1 MSDSAQDDRI
11 NYNAFYPKTFL
22 FLVFIAVFSHR
33 RRSLQLSGAFTA
45 ILMGHLTMANPNPI
59 FGGALLSF
67 FALGT
72 FATKYKQKIKAG
84 LVDESELQIDP
95 TKKQLVVGPSAH
107 LGRDWKQVLCNSWFG
122 ALCALLYSCSEPN
135 SSLSSKLS
143 GFIDHFEPTHTGPLR
158 KALISAALAYW
169 AGCAGD
175 TLASEGSPMSR
186 FYFQVIYTFL
196 HISLRPPTRLRS
208 STKPKIDRLGMLSR
222 SKPRLITN
230 LKEVPAGTNGAVSFL
245 GLTFSALGGF
255 LVGGVSSFVGDP
267 HEQRGYV
274 ILSCALYGLLCSIV
288 DSVLGATLQQTV
300 YSKKEKRVVAK
311 SQMKLGGSREIVV
324 ICGHDLLTNNQVNL
338 VSSTTTGILAGLLS
352 YYSIMP

>member
-1 MSDSAQDDRI
+1 MSYSAQDDRI

-45 ILMGHLTMANPNPI
+45 ILMGYLTMANPNPI

-84 LVDESELQIDP
+84 LVDESEVQIDP
-95 TKKQLVVGPSAH
+95 SEKQLAVGPSAH

-122 ALCALLYSCSEPN
+122 ALCALLYSCYEPD

-169 AGCAGD
+169 AGRAGD
-175 TLASEGSPMSR
+175 T
-186 FYFQVIYTFL
+186 
-196 HISLRPPTRLRS
+196 
-208 STKPKIDRLGMLSR
+208 LGMLSR

-230 LKEVPAGTNGAVSFL
+230 LKEDVEGDSLSLTAILAVLTSIFAGSSRDQWSSKLSGTDFL
-245 GLTFSALGGF
+245 SLGRSLGRRSQ
-255 LVGGVSSFVGDP
+255 L
-267 HEQRGYV
+267 
-274 ILSCALYGLLCSIV
+274 I

>member
-1 MSDSAQDDRI
+1 MMSYSAQDDRI

-45 ILMGHLTMANPNPI
+45 ILMGYLTMANPNPI

-84 LVDESELQIDP
+84 LVDESEVQIDP
-95 TKKQLVVGPSAH
+95 SEKQLAVGPSAH

-122 ALCALLYSCSEPN
+122 ALCALLYSCYEPD

-169 AGCAGD
+169 AGRAGD
-175 TLASEGSPMSR
+175 T
-186 FYFQVIYTFL
+186 
-196 HISLRPPTRLRS
+196 
-208 STKPKIDRLGMLSR
+208 LGMLSR

-245 GLTFSALGGF
+245 GLTFSALGGL
-255 LVGGVSSFVGDP
+255 LVGGVSSNGSTRTRTR
-267 HEQRGYV
+267 E
-274 ILSCALYGLLCSIV
+274 GLTLGSRPAGVLIPLQI

>member
-1 MSDSAQDDRI
+1 MMSYSAQDDRI

-84 LVDESELQIDP
+84 LWMNP
-95 TKKQLVVGPSAH
+95 N
-107 LGRDWKQVLCNSWFG
+107 C
-122 ALCALLYSCSEPN
+122 YEPD

-169 AGCAGD
+169 AGRAGD
-175 TLASEGSPMSR
+175 TLASEIVRQLIPVREPMEHSQLMNMQS
-186 FYFQVIYTFL
+186 Y
-196 HISLRPPTRLRS
+196 
-208 STKPKIDRLGMLSR
+208 
-222 SKPRLITN
+222 
-230 LKEVPAGTNGAVSFL
+230 
-245 GLTFSALGGF
+245 
-255 LVGGVSSFVGDP
+255 
-267 HEQRGYV
+267 
-274 ILSCALYGLLCSIV
+274 CSQI

>member
-1 MSDSAQDDRI
+1 MMSDSAQDDRI

-175 TLASEGSPMSR
+175 T
-186 FYFQVIYTFL
+186 
-196 HISLRPPTRLRS
+196 
-208 STKPKIDRLGMLSR
+208 
-222 SKPRLITN
+222 
-230 LKEVPAGTNGAVSFL
+230 VPAGTNGAVSFL

>member
-1 MSDSAQDDRI
+1 MSDSVQDERL

-22 FLVFIAVFSHR
+22 FSVFIAVFSHR

-45 ILMGHLTMANPNPI
+45 NLIGYLTLANPNPI

-67 FALGT
+67 FTLGT
-72 FATKYKQKIKAG
+72 FATKYKQQIKAG
-84 LVDESELQIDP
+84 LVDESEAKQIDP
-95 TKKQLVVGPSAH
+95 SKEKLVVGPSAH

-122 ALCALLYSCSEPN
+122 TLCALLYSCYEPE

-143 GFIDHFEPTHTGPLR
+143 GFIDHFQPSYTGPLR

-175 TLASEGSPMSR
+175 TLASE
-186 FYFQVIYTFL
+186 
-196 HISLRPPTRLRS
+196 
-208 STKPKIDRLGMLSR
+208 LGMLSR

-230 LKEVPAGTNGAVSFL
+230 LKEVPAGTNGAVSLL
-245 GLTFSALGGF
+245 GLIFSTLGGL
-255 LVGGVSSFVGDP
+255 LVGGVSSFVGEP
-267 HEQRGYV
+267 HEQRRYL
-274 ILSCALYGLLCSIV
+274 IMSCACYGLLCSMI
-288 DSVLGATLQQTV
+288 DSVLGATVQQTV

-311 SQMKLGGSREIVV
+311 SKIQLGGSREIVV

-352 YYSIMP
+352 YYSIIP

>member
-1 MSDSAQDDRI
+1 MMSYSAQDDRI

-45 ILMGHLTMANPNPI
+45 ILMGYLTMANPNPI

-84 LVDESELQIDP
+84 LVDESEVQIDP
-95 TKKQLVVGPSAH
+95 SEKQLAVGPSAH

-122 ALCALLYSCSEPN
+122 ALCALLYSCYEPD

-169 AGCAGD
+169 AGRAGD
-175 TLASEGSPMSR
+175 TLASE
-186 FYFQVIYTFL
+186 
-196 HISLRPPTRLRS
+196 
-208 STKPKIDRLGMLSR
+208 LGMLSR

-230 LKEVPAGTNGAVSFL
+230 LKEV
-245 GLTFSALGGF
+245 
-255 LVGGVSSFVGDP
+255 
-267 HEQRGYV
+267 
-274 ILSCALYGLLCSIV
+274 
-288 DSVLGATLQQTV
+288 
-300 YSKKEKRVVAK
+300 
-311 SQMKLGGSREIVV
+311 
-324 ICGHDLLTNNQVNL
+324 GHKF
-338 VSSTTTGILAGLLS
+338 
-352 YYSIMP
+352 